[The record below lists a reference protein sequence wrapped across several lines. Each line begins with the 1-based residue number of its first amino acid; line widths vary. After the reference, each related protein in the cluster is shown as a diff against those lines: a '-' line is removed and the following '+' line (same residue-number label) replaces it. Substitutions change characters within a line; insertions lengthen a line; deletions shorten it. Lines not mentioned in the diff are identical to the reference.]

1 MFSRICVGLALHAAL
16 LLAPAVADEGHNHDA
31 APATASGPALPHFAA
46 TSELFELVGVVNGKQ
61 LTVYL
66 DRFADN
72 APVKG
77 ARIDLEV
84 GGTSV
89 PLEEHG
95 EGEFKGTLAQE
106 LKPGVTPV
114 TATVAAGNETDLL
127 AGELDVHEE
136 EHSQVAAANKWRPY
150 AGWTAAAVILV
161 LALAW
166 IGRRSNERRRLGG
179 AA

>member
-16 LLAPAVADEGHNHDA
+16 LLAPAVADDGHNHDA
-31 APATASGPALPHFAA
+31 APATAGPALPRFAA

-84 GGTSV
+84 GGASV
-89 PLEEHG
+89 PLEEHS

-106 LKPGVTPV
+106 LKPGVTPM
-114 TATVAAGNETDLL
+114 TATVAAGKDTDIL

-136 EHSQVAAANKWRPY
+136 EHAQTAGANKWRPY
-150 AGWTAAAVILV
+150 AGWMAAAVISL
-161 LALAW
+161 LALVW
-166 IGRRSNERRRLGG
+166 LGRRSNERRRLGG